1 MKRKSDWNIPDYE
14 AIEFR
19 NKSTQYCLF
28 IFVINEGERLHSQ
41 LKKIYSQRT
50 YEDIDIIIADGGS
63 TDGSTDVNVLERFGI
78 RSLLI
83 KKGPGK
89 LSAQMRMA
97 LFYGIMQ
104 DYDGF
109 IVMDGND
116 KDDPGAIPLFI
127 KKLSEGYDH
136 IQGSRFIKGGKA
148 INTPIIRHLALRL
161 IHVPIIRISSGY
173 PYTDTTNGFRAY
185 SKRFL
190 LDDRVRPF
198 RDCFQTYE
206 LHYYLAVMAPRL
218 GYRTTEIPVIRA
230 YPRGKVPTKISF
242 LKGNLHLISILV
254 KILLNKYTPS
264 YKEVEKN
271 GRNYE

>member
-1 MKRKSDWNIPDYE
+1 MIRTSDWSVPNYE
-14 AIEFR
+14 TIEFR
-19 NKSTQYCLF
+19 NKSTKYCLF

-41 LKKIYSQRT
+41 LTKIYSKRIN
-50 YEDIDIIIADGGS
+50 EDIDIIIADGGS
-63 TDGSTDVNVLERFGI
+63 TDGSADASILERFGI

-116 KDDPGAIPLFI
+116 KDDPIAIPLFI
-127 KKLSEGYDH
+127 QKLDEGYDH
-136 IQGSRFIKGGKA
+136 VQGSRFIKGGKA
-148 INTPIIRHLALRL
+148 INTPIIRYMALRL
-161 IHVPIIRISSGY
+161 IHVPIIRISSRY

-218 GYRTTEIPVIRA
+218 GYRTTEIPVTRA

-242 LKGNLHLISILV
+242 LKGNLHLLNILL
-254 KILLNKYTPS
+254 KILLNRYMPS
-264 YKEVEKN
+264 
-271 GRNYE
+271 

>member
-1 MKRKSDWNIPDYE
+1 MMRRPGWDIPDYE

-19 NKSTQYCLF
+19 NKSTKYGLF

-41 LKKIYSQRT
+41 LKKIYLQRV
-50 YEDIDIIIADGGS
+50 YEYIDIIIADGGS

-78 RSLLI
+78 RSLLV
-83 KKGPGK
+83 KKGTGK

-97 LFYGIMQ
+97 LSYGIMQ

-116 KDDPGAIPLFI
+116 KDDPGAIPLFVQ
-127 KKLSEGYDH
+127 KLSEGYDH

-148 INTPIIRHLALRL
+148 INTPIIRYLALRL

-198 RDCFQTYE
+198 RDCFRTYE

-218 GYRTTEIPVIRA
+218 GYRTTEVPVIRA
-230 YPRGKVPTKISF
+230 YPRGKAPTKISF
-242 LKGNLHLISILV
+242 LKGNLHLLNILV
-254 KILLNKYTPS
+254 KILLNRYRPN
-264 YKEVEKN
+264 YGEEIKN
-271 GRNYE
+271 ERSHE